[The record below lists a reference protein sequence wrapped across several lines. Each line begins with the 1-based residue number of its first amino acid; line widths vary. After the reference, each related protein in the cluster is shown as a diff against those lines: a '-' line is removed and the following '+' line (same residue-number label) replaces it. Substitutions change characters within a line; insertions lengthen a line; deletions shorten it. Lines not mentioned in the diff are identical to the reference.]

1 MDPKHNRRWL
11 VRAVAVFLMLFVLW
25 VLAVFQLSPAA
36 AGPANLQLRLRSNLV
51 ADYTAGPVMRMVR
64 SLRLTVMQDVMQDMG
79 MPEDEAASEMRA
91 MQALLETPVP
101 TATARNL
108 AGDAPFTATPTRLRF
123 RPTRLCR
130 PARRRGGRSLPQ
142 PPREPT
148 RADQEAQDGEK
159 TATPSGGEDD
169 EDPEICCLDLDP
181 APGDELSGCTL
192 EVISMRVYDEAPSE
206 GIDEAKVMVKYQVP
220 DTGDYVY
227 TASLEKIGGGD
238 GQVPPGEATY
248 AGEIHMRESS
258 KVRSSDVWGKV
269 EEDIAGNGPALIGPF
284 TYEME
289 TDCP

>member
-108 AGDAPFTATPTRLRF
+108 AGDAPFTATPTRTPVPTDTPVPTST
-123 RPTRLCR
+123 PTRR
-130 PARRRGGRSLPQ
+130 PLPTATL
-142 PPREPT
+142 EPT
-148 RADQEAQDGEK
+148 EEPTKKPKAEK

-181 APGDELSGCTL
+181 APGDELSVCTL

-227 TASLEKIGGGD
+227 TSMEKIGGGWAGSAWD
-238 GQVPPGEATY
+238 ATY
-248 AGEIHMRESS
+248 AGEIHIEGVFEGQELR
-258 KVRSSDVWGKV
+258 VWGKV